1 MAVAVALAV
10 ALVVVWDGDNSS
22 NPQNI
27 DCNAFDSTLSVGV
40 PNRISRPMIRP
51 WKSLLHLLL
60 PIILAGCA
68 SGPDFAARFGG
79 RSEKAWRDSFLAAR
93 MAEQKGDLMR
103 ASSAYEELLRKH
115 PERAETHHRLGILCQ
130 KSGRTDEAV
139 QHLARAHQI
148 APMDIEVL
156 CDLGYIHYLQNRPKD
171 AIETLQKAQQ
181 INPGHERTQANLAV
195 ALIAMD
201 QVPSAVALLRQNMG
215 EAPAATMVGF
225 ALAQRGELAQAKK
238 YFTQALDV
246 DASNQPAAEALVQI
260 EEMLNAKGSEADS
273 AAETARDTGVVAA
286 GQIAALPFEVISEG
300 VVTRATTNPA
310 AGSASPIASVRDG
323 AAVLPAAAAGDTT
336 AGQVT
341 QSSAT
346 VVSAG
351 DQGTKGEL
359 PSLRVVAASQ
369 SPSTPTPQPATFRA
383 SAQKKRTDPPVISVS
398 NATTGD
404 GAKPRAVAEDGIS
417 LPPVDASESWN
428 SGRRSALNRP
438 VDAAEGLH
446 FSDRSRGDSANE
458 ADFSNRQ
465 TDRPLMQ
472 TWRSTANRIV
482 KAGFSEPIEDD
493 GFSDELAGATELPPV
508 DSLVAAGKGESTGSV
523 VVFKGSQ
530 ATAQRSSR
538 VQTETSRQ
546 AAVVVL
552 PPVAS
557 EPVNAPA
564 SLPAVVATP
573 DFEPLPAV
581 TAAPALPAAPVTSA
595 APITP
600 AAPIT
605 APAAS
610 AAAPVAAPPKIAQA
624 SPTGTVGG
632 LPLAFL
638 RVMYVQMSDEQK
650 VTFWKDLRNLPG
662 AVSEAELS
670 VYRELARSTQN
681 LARVEAAIT
690 LLAVFREGQLAEELL
705 KNLEK
710 SEDPVVRQS
719 ASTAQS
725 MLQIQLGG
733 KTVAK

>member
-1 MAVAVALAV
+1 MPAA
-10 ALVVVWDGDNSS
+10 
-22 NPQNI
+22 
-27 DCNAFDSTLSVGV
+27 
-40 PNRISRPMIRP
+40 
-51 WKSLLHLLL
+51 
-60 PIILAGCA
+60 A

-238 YFTQALDV
+238 YFSQALDV

-260 EEMLNAKGSEADS
+260 EEMLNAKGSEAES
-273 AAETARDTGVVAA
+273 ATELAPDTGVVAA

-310 AGSASPIASVRDG
+310 AGSASPIAAVRDG

-359 PSLRVVAASQ
+359 PSLRVAAASQ
-369 SPSTPTPQPATFRA
+369 TPSAPTPQPATFRA
-383 SAQKKRTDPPVISVS
+383 SAQKRTDPPVISVS

-446 FSDRSRGDSANE
+446 FSDRSRGDSTNE
-458 ADFSNRQ
+458 TDFSNREA
-465 TDRPLMQ
+465 DRPVMQ

-508 DSLVAAGKGESTGSV
+508 DSLVAAGKGESTSSV

-530 ATAQRSSR
+530 GSAKRSSR
-538 VQTETSRQ
+538 VQTEKSRQ
-546 AAVVVL
+546 AEVVVL
-552 PPVAS
+552 PPVAA

-573 DFEPLPAV
+573 DFEPLPVV
-581 TAAPALPAAPVTSA
+581 TAAPAMPVTAVTSVAPVTSVTPVTSA
-595 APITP
+595 APS
-600 AAPIT
+600 T
-605 APAAS
+605 APVAS
-610 AAAPVAAPPKIAQA
+610 TAAPVAAPPKIAQA

-650 VTFWKDLRNLPG
+650 VTFWIDLRNLPG

-681 LARVEAAIT
+681 LAASRS
-690 LLAVFREGQLAEELL
+690 RHH
-705 KNLEK
+705 
-710 SEDPVVRQS
+710 S
-719 ASTAQS
+719 AGSLS
-725 MLQIQLGG
+725 
-733 KTVAK
+733 